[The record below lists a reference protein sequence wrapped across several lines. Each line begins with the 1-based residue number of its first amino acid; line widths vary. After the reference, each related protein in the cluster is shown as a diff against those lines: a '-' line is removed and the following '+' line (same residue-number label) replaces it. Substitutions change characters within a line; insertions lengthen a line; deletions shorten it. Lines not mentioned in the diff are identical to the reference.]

1 MCRIVCALLLCTVGV
16 LAPQSAAAQG
26 PLCFNVPGITNCIQG
41 RFLEYWQQNGGLP
54 VFGYPITAATNE
66 QTAEGTF
73 LTQYF
78 ERNRFEHHPE
88 NSRPYDVLL
97 GRLGDRRLTQL
108 GRNWFTF

>member
-1 MCRIVCALLLCTVGV
+1 MRRLLCTLLLFVAGV
-16 LAPQSAAAQG
+16 LAPQSVAAQG

-73 LTQYF
+73 QTQYF
-78 ERNRFEHHPE
+78 ERNRFEWHPE
-88 NSRPYDVLL
+88 NQRP
-97 GRLGDRRLTQL
+97 
-108 GRNWFTF
+108 